1 MIPGHTLSF
10 LSPNKLFS
18 YFLKKIK
25 REGGR
30 KEGRKKEKRRE
41 RKKNMSARKF
51 TETNLL
57 QETKLGYKG

>member
-25 REGGR
+25 RE
-30 KEGRKKEKRRE
+30 EGRKKEKRRE

>member
-1 MIPGHTLSF
+1 MFPDHGHSYLTQ
-10 LSPNKLFS
+10 NKLFS